1 MSSDKEFDKLLR
13 LVNST
18 EEAEKKAKKELNE
31 MKKKKEKRTNITA
44 IEVKELEDKY
54 REAVLKATEAKKV
67 ATEAAIQKRKA
78 NEKAEREA
86 AFEREKLINELEKG
100 VVESRGTLAPTKT
113 AAQLKFEEEFLI
125 KEALKEANRKF
136 KEQKTRRIT
145 RFKNLTSL
153 PRNNVEKLLNNINN
167 LEFEFN
173 NDENE
178 DKIVHFIKL
187 AHAANMDVH
196 AVIKIIEKGLPYTSE
211 AEGIAFF
218 KSLKGLDLNL
228 DDFVEFVVALN
239 RRTGIRLKE
248 ILGILDEIRE
258 EVEDRNL
265 DRSYYSD
272 AQIRDIIILAHKA
285 NVPAATVME
294 YLDEGNDELKLS
306 EKVSVLRL
314 KRSKTKK
321 NTKIS
326 TNKRNSTKKSKTSA
340 IGTIKNNSH
349 SNNRGKTARTIRS
362 TKPSYATVAK
372 RVEAVKDTYR
382 KLKVK
387 IPPIEG
393 IPIDEIDKVVKAIGG
408 YFKGGIFKRILTKE
422 HYKNIP
428 KDIEVYIPKKEG
440 KLDGYAFVEYK
451 DHEMAEAAYEFMKSE
466 KEKPVLELGKLK
478 HTIGAKDVEPA
489 YGDKYFMD

>member
-18 EEAEKKAKKELNE
+18 EEAKRKAKKEWNE
-31 MKKKKEKRTNITA
+31 MKEKKEKRTNITA
-44 IEVKELEDKY
+44 NQVKELEEEY
-54 REAVLKATEAKKV
+54 RKAVLKAANAKKV
-67 ATEAAIQKRKA
+67 ATSVAIQKRKA
-78 NEKAEREA
+78 NEKAERKA
-86 AFEREKLINELEKG
+86 ALEREELISELGKEA
-100 VVESRGTLAPTKT
+100 VESRGALAPTKT
-113 AAQLKFEEEFLI
+113 AAQLKFEEEFRM

-258 EVEDRNL
+258 EVKDRNL

-285 NVPAATVME
+285 NVPASTVME
-294 YLDEGNDELKLS
+294 FLDEGDDKLKLS

-321 NTKIS
+321 S
-326 TNKRNSTKKSKTSA
+326 TNKTKNSTKQSKTSA
-340 IGTIKNNSH
+340 IGTINRNSH
-349 SNNRGKTARTIRS
+349 SNNKGTATTIRS
-362 TKPSYATVAK
+362 TKPSYAATAAK

-489 YGDKYFMD
+489 YGDKYFMN